1 MKKRKAIVLLSG
13 GLDSAT
19 CLYHALRRGYDVA
32 CLAFDYGQRHRRE
45 ISCSRRIARLN
56 GLKLSVVKTA
66 FPWNRS
72 SLVSGGPAV
81 ADAVGG
87 ISRIPSTYVPGRN
100 TVFLA
105 AALSFAESTGA
116 ERIFIGA
123 NAVDFSGYPDCR
135 PAYYAAWNRL
145 LASLGTKIKIETPL
159 LRLKKSGIIKMGV
172 RMGVPY
178 ELTWSCYRGLSRPCG
193 KCDSC
198 AIRSRGFAEAGF
210 KDPAVGSRERQS
222 KKNAKK

>member
-1 MKKRKAIVLLSG
+1 LKKTKAVVLLSG

-19 CLYHALRRGYDVA
+19 CLYYALRRGYDVV

-45 ISCSRRIARLN
+45 ISCSRMLAEIN
-56 GLKLSVVKTA
+56 GLKLFVVKTA

-81 ADAVGG
+81 ADAVAG
-87 ISRIPSTYVPGRN
+87 SSKIPSTYVPGRN
-100 TVFLA
+100 TVFLS
-105 AALSFAESTGA
+105 AALSLAESTGA

-145 LASLGTKIKIETPL
+145 LAALGTRIKIETPL
-159 LRLKKSGIIKMGV
+159 LHLKKSMIIKMGLKL
-172 RMGVPY
+172 GVPY
-178 ELTWSCYRGLSRPCG
+178 ELTWSCYRGLSGPCG

-198 AIRSRGFAEAGF
+198 VIRARGFASAGLS
-210 KDPAVGSRERQS
+210 DPAMAPPRRGRNKND
-222 KKNAKK
+222 KK

>member
-1 MKKRKAIVLLSG
+1 MLLSG

-19 CLYHALRRGYDVA
+19 CLYYALRRGYDVV

-45 ISCSRRIARLN
+45 ISCSRRLAGINDLE
-56 GLKLSVVKTA
+56 LLIVKTA

-87 ISRIPSTYVPGRN
+87 HSRIPSTYVPGRN

-105 AALSFAESTGA
+105 SALSLAESIGA
-116 ERIFIGA
+116 KSIFIGA

-135 PAYYAAWNRL
+135 PSYYAAWNRL
-145 LASLGTKIKIETPL
+145 LAALGTKIKIETPL
-159 LRLKKSGIIKMGV
+159 LRLKKSMIIKMGV
-172 RMGVPY
+172 ELGVPY
-178 ELTWSCYRGLSRPCG
+178 KLTWSCYRGLSSPCG

-210 KDPAVGSRERQS
+210 KDPAVGTRERQS
-222 KKNAKK
+222 EKNAKK